1 MQQHRAGIDT
11 INVIGHAIDQVLA
24 ALVIA
29 KAQLGSLTL
38 IAQYATPIRI
48 AYAFPGTAIAGTML
62 TARIDHALVAQGAT
76 PAGSTSG

>member
-1 MQQHRAGIDT
+1 MQQHRAGIDI

-38 IAQYATPIRI
+38 IA
-48 AYAFPGTAIAGTML
+48 
-62 TARIDHALVAQGAT
+62 
-76 PAGSTSG
+76 